1 MLKDALTTVKTSYSY
16 TAQFIGNTAD
26 PCFTKGK
33 LNGSANVF
41 VTGNSF
47 FFDYSELKNGT
58 DLKFLNKFFNGRT
71 GGDTFNFS
79 SGTYYEPTTGSQI
92 TWNGTFTIQ
101 GKTGTYNQYILCSG
115 VTGTAALTAGY
126 YVNKNFTSPIQFTAT
141 TGNTANILISKT
153 PRNTPLNLDY
163 LGIYGS
169 DYGLEEYVEVV
180 ESASNKGR
188 LTLKNFVKLND
199 ETEVVYVTNSLTNE
213 NLFFNKSTINL
224 VQRGIPSLEV
234 LASTEIQNGV
244 TKITDATTG
253 NISLL
258 LENQNTYQYDLKQKN
273 NTTQNCYYYPNSTL
287 KSITINT
294 ENLSDYKNLS
304 FFYSKI
310 YILTTQTVYNL
321 VYNSEGFNISEFVG
335 FNNSEDRIY
344 INGNQTDI
352 FEITKASVILP
363 MKFDLSDASNRGSVI
378 QLFTDFQCTQ
388 PLISDYYLTGSP
400 GYEGSAFIYF
410 ANRPTSVSNIY
421 IRCIKNTTNI
431 IQISISV

>member
-92 TWNGTFTIQ
+92 TWNGTYTLQ
-101 GKTGTYNQYILCSG
+101 GKTGTFNQYILCSG
-115 VTGTAALTAGY
+115 VTGTSALTAGY

-180 ESASNKGR
+180 ESVSNTGR

-213 NLFFNKSTINL
+213 NLFFKKSTINIL
-224 VQRGIPSLEV
+224 NRGIPSLEV
-234 LASTEIQNGV
+234 LASSQIQNGV

-253 NISLL
+253 TVSLI

-273 NTTQNCYYYPNSTL
+273 NTTQNCYYYPNATL
-287 KSITINT
+287 KTISSNT
-294 ENLSDYKNLS
+294 ENVSDYKNLS
-304 FFYSKI
+304 FIYSNI
-310 YILTTQTVYNL
+310 YMVTTVSNPNLIYNA
-321 VYNSEGFNISEFVG
+321 EGFDMSQFLG
-335 FNNSEDRIY
+335 FNNIDDTIY
-344 INGNQTDI
+344 INGYQTDI
-352 FEITKASVILP
+352 FQISKPSTILP
-363 MKFDLSDASNRGSVI
+363 IKFDLSDGSNRGSVVEVY
-378 QLFTDFQCTQ
+378 TDFQCTQ
-388 PLISDYYLTGSP
+388 LLLTDYYLLGTP
-400 GYEGSAFIYF
+400 GYEGGCFIYF
-410 ANRPTSVSNIY
+410 LNRPTAVSNLY
-421 IRCIKNTTNI
+421 LRFTRNTTNI
-431 IQISISV
+431 VQISMVS